1 MKLYEKWMKIWL
13 YIISI
18 LAGGALFL
26 LIYNGSEMSFQQ
38 IALGL
43 TVIVLYLHIMEEGI
57 IPGGFH
63 IMYNTLFATKEDGNS
78 LLDRYPMNRLMEM
91 ISNFLGM
98 ILSTVFFLFF
108 PSNSTV
114 IVWLI
119 VSCVEVFA
127 HTVTGLKMKKILADK
142 GKKTIYCPGY
152 FTSIFGFLPLAIY
165 MVVGLI
171 NVKPTLIQIMIG
183 LLLGVASM
191 LININLP
198 EKYLRDKNT
207 RFVFDEGF
215 GYFEK
220 YIKDSKQ

>member
-26 LIYNGSEMSFQQ
+26 LIFNGSEMTFQQ

-43 TVIVLYLHIMEEGI
+43 TVIVLYLHIMEEGV
-57 IPGGFH
+57 IPGGFYF
-63 IMYNTLFATKEDGNS
+63 MYNTLFATEEDGNS
-78 LLDRYPMNRLMEM
+78 LLDRYPMNRFMEM
-91 ISNFLGM
+91 LSNFLGM

-108 PSNSTV
+108 PNNSTV
-114 IVWLI
+114 IVWFL

-127 HTVTGLKMKKILADK
+127 HTVTGLKMKKKLANK

-152 FTSIFGFLPLAIY
+152 FTTIFGFLPLAIY
-165 MVVGLI
+165 ILVGLI
-171 NVKPTLIQIMIG
+171 NAKPTLIQIVIG
-183 LLLGVASM
+183 ILLGIASM

-207 RFVFDEGF
+207 RFVFDKEF
-215 GYFEK
+215 GYFKK
-220 YIKDSKQ
+220 YIEDSNQ